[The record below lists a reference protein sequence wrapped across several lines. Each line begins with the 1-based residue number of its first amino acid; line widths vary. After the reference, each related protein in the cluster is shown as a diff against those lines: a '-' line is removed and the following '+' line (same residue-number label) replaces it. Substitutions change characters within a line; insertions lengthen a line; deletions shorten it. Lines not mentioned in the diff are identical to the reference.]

1 MQIAI
6 FDFDGTLYEEETF
19 QLLMDHL
26 KTHPV
31 YHTKYKEFIRAS
43 MPRYIA
49 NKLKIYSTRLM
60 KERLMQIYVDSLQDI
75 PEDELH
81 TFFDELAVKMEPDFN
96 EEVCARLKQH
106 HQDGVYVMVVSG
118 AYDLLLEKSLKHLPI
133 DTFIGTKIPFKNGK
147 IDTEKTIYPIQA
159 ERKNEKIDAFIQG
172 KKIDWKNSYAYG
184 DSLTDVSVLELVG
197 HPVAVQPEESLKNVA
212 TKRKWEVIA

>member
-31 YHTKYKEFIRAS
+31 HHNKYKKFIRAS

-49 NKLKIYSTRLM
+49 NKLKIYSTRRM
-60 KERLMQIYVDSLQDI
+60 KERLMQIYIDCLKDI
-75 PEDELH
+75 PADDIH
-81 TFFDELAVKMEPDFN
+81 TFFEELAVKMKPDFN
-96 EEVCARLKQH
+96 EEVVARLKQH
-106 HQDGVYVMVVSG
+106 HEDGVYVMVVSG
-118 AYDLLLEKSLKHLPI
+118 AYDLMLETSLKHLPI
-133 DTFIGTKIPFKNGK
+133 DTLIGTTIPFKNGK
-147 IDTEKTIYPIQA
+147 IDQDIPLYPIQS
-159 ERKNEKIDAFIQG
+159 ERKNEKIEEFIQG
-172 KKIDWKNSYAYG
+172 KEIDWENSYAYG

-197 HPVAVQPEESLKNVA
+197 HPVAVQPEQSLENLA
-212 TKRKWEVIA
+212 IDRNWEVIA